1 MSRRDFAQVVVP
13 HRDAAFNYARW
24 VDEARGG
31 CRGRRAGR
39 GDPRAPVLRI
49 DSWKPLKNE
58 THPFGGHPTSPA
70 SPFLVYVIV
79 FHLAWIGWPFIIYPR
94 LTAIGETTLLYAIV
108 NIALRLLI
116 WIVPVWLYIRLIDGV
131 DPFHYLKLRRFGRG
145 AMVGMAL
152 TALNFLGSLA
162 RFGAPHVALHR
173 LTWNAV
179 LGTSLL
185 VGLIEEIP
193 YRGFILQKLEE
204 RIGFQRANLI
214 TSILFVSIHLPGW
227 VALHALRADVVTTVF
242 ILSIVFG
249 LAFQYTGSLW
259 AAVVT
264 HSGNDFL
271 SFVIFSR

>member
-1 MSRRDFAQVVVP
+1 MR
-13 HRDAAFNYARW
+13 
-24 VDEARGG
+24 
-31 CRGRRAGR
+31 
-39 GDPRAPVLRI
+39 L
-49 DSWKPLKNE
+49 LTE
-58 THPFGGHPTSPA
+58 THPYGGRSVSPA

-94 LTAIGETTLLYAIV
+94 LTGIGETTLLYAIV
-108 NIALRLLI
+108 NVALRLLI
-116 WIVPVWLYIRLIDGV
+116 WVLPVWLYIRLIDGV
-131 DPFHYLKLRRFGRG
+131 DPLHYLKLRRFGRG
-145 AMVGMAL
+145 AMVGIAL
-152 TALNFLGSLA
+152 TVLNLLGSLA
-162 RFGAPHVALHR
+162 RFGVPHVALHR
-173 LTWNAV
+173 LTWNAA

-227 VALHALRADVVTTVF
+227 MALHALRTDVAAAVF

-249 LAFQYTGSLW
+249 LAFRYSGSLW